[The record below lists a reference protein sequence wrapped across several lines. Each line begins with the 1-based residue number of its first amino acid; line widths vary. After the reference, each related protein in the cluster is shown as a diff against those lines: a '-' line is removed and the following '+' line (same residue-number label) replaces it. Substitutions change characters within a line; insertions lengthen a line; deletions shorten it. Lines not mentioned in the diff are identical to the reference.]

1 MQKLRFSKYLK
12 VFIIVLDLMVL
23 VALFGFFSESKDLL
37 TEGVW
42 NAWEEFIFYCLFL
55 SGIWVSISA
64 HTRLYDIPRNLTYTL
79 FLERIIIHT
88 FLFSVGVVF
97 LGKLRGQSILDTG
110 GIVFALSL
118 SAIIISVKSFVFFLL
133 KYIRKLGI
141 NHRNAMFLGNEN
153 EALTILENT
162 LKERKDYGY
171 HIYTFSDA
179 MNLDKL
185 KVFWKEKGIH
195 TVFLPMQNSGL
206 DREMRKQIFK
216 AAEKYKV
223 KITLVPEVDKNNFS
237 HYELSYVE
245 SIPILVTSKLPLEY
259 LFNRLLKRIMDI
271 FLSLIVLIFI
281 GTWLFPI
288 LALIIWL
295 DNKGP
300 IFFVQKRYGKNQEVF
315 SCYKFRTMVV
325 NPHSATSVT
334 RENDDRITAFG
345 KFLRKMSL
353 DELPQFI
360 NVFLGQMSVVGP
372 RPHMLLVDDYYRTK
386 IERYDFRNCIK
397 PGITGL
403 AQVNGLRGDS
413 GDMNI
418 EMKKR
423 LLADAFYI
431 KNWSITLDFI
441 IMLKTIYILF
451 TGDSKAR

>member
-1 MQKLRFSKYLK
+1 
-12 VFIIVLDLMVL
+12 
-23 VALFGFFSESKDLL
+23 
-37 TEGVW
+37 
-42 NAWEEFIFYCLFL
+42 
-55 SGIWVSISA
+55 
-64 HTRLYDIPRNLTYTL
+64 
-79 FLERIIIHT
+79 
-88 FLFSVGVVF
+88 
-97 LGKLRGQSILDTG
+97 
-110 GIVFALSL
+110 
-118 SAIIISVKSFVFFLL
+118 
-133 KYIRKLGI
+133 
-141 NHRNAMFLGNEN
+141 MFLGNEN

-245 SIPILVTSKLPLEY
+245 SIPILVTAKLPLEY

-334 RENDDRITAFG
+334 LENDDRITAFG
-345 KFLRKMSL
+345 KFLRKTSL

-386 IERYDFRNCIK
+386 IERYDFRSCIK

-441 IMLKTIYILF
+441 IILKTIYILF